1 MTKKERENSPE
12 GKIEEKKIEEEREW
26 KERLITLVTFCT
38 INYTTHVL
46 YIEQ

>member
-12 GKIEEKKIEEEREW
+12 GKIEEKKIEEW